1 MYFRKRNG
9 WSVLIFVLAFAFT
22 AKAADVTGMWVIQDL
37 QIANKVQLSLNV
49 VRDGNGTFNSSSA
62 LDVSQLRGLT
72 LAQMATPIGTMA
84 RFELVREA
92 GTFACEGYFKAGNG
106 AGTFLFRPDP
116 GFIQQMRALG
126 FMDINEN
133 RLFSMAVHDVGPRFA
148 AEIRT
153 TGITVSKADQLVA
166 MRIHG
171 VTVEFI
177 RNLQQA
183 GFRPQ
188 EEDLVKMRIHGVTA
202 DFANQVQRMYPSAS
216 IEDLVRMRIH
226 GVGLDFAGDVRQMYA
241 TASIEDLVRLR
252 IHGVTTDYIRNMQSR
267 SKNMTLEQVVRLKI
281 HGIE

>member
-9 WSVLIFVLAFAFT
+9 WSVLIFVLAFAFA
-22 AKAADVTGMWVIQDL
+22 AKAADVTGTWVIQDL

-84 RFELVREA
+84 WFELVREA

-202 DFANQVQRMYPSAS
+202 DFANQVQRMYPSAA

>member
-1 MYFRKRNG
+1 MYFHKRHA
-9 WSVLIFVLAFAFT
+9 WSVLILVLASAFT
-22 AKAADVTGMWVIQDL
+22 VEAADITGTWAIQYL

-49 VRDGNGTFNSSSA
+49 IQDGKGSFNSSSA
-62 LDVSQLRGLT
+62 FDISQLRGLT
-72 LAQMATPIGTMA
+72 NAQMATPIGIMA

-106 AGTFLFRPDP
+106 AGTFLFRADP
-116 GFIQQMRALG
+116 GFLQQMRALG
-126 FMDINEN
+126 FLDINEN
-133 RLFSMAVHDVGPRFA
+133 RLFSMAVHDVGPRYA

-153 TGITVSKADQLVA
+153 TGITVSTAAQLVA

-177 RNLQQA
+177 RRVQQA
-183 GFRPQ
+183 GYQPE
-188 EEDLVKMRIHGVTA
+188 EEDLFKMRIHGVTP
-202 DFANQVQRMYPSAS
+202 DFANEVRRMYASAS

-241 TASIEDLVRLR
+241 AASIDDLVRLR
-252 IHGVTTDYIRNMQSR
+252 IHGVTMDYIRNMQSR
-267 SKNMTLEQVVRLKI
+267 SKNITLEQLVRLKI